1 MGALFGQ
8 SSIDTDIN
16 NVVGATLE
24 EEDTAYSFFIGSE
37 VVENIYVE
45 AFYSN
50 FGEASLVGETG
61 DTFDLDGAT
70 AVFIGDATIKLS
82 GKSMGIAAKLGFDIT
97 DKVNGF
103 VKGGWH
109 WWDSTITETAA
120 TGADSTTD
128 DGNDLVLGL
137 GIEYDLNEEVAFIVG
152 YDRYTFDGN
161 VIDLDVDFLHA
172 GIKVRF

>member
-1 MGALFGQ
+1 M
-8 SSIDTDIN
+8 
-16 NVVGATLE
+16 
-24 EEDTAYSFFIGSE
+24 
-37 VVENIYVE
+37 
-45 AFYSN
+45 
-50 FGEASLVGETG
+50 VGETG

-109 WWDSTITETAA
+109 WWDSTSTVADATAA
-120 TGADSTTD
+120 ASITD
-128 DGNDLVLGL
+128 DGSDLLLGL
-137 GIEYDLNEEVAFIVG
+137 GIEYDINKKVTFIVG
-152 YDRYTFDGN
+152 YDRYKAD
-161 VIDLDVDFLHA
+161 DVDVAFLNA